1 MGKSLRTQTLDKQ
14 SHEYNFIFVVSPPTY
29 NTENQYLQFLAS
41 FNIVLGGRWIKNT
54 FLKGIGVLFQTS
66 VVNHKYNSSHCISV
80 QRTFVLQSKLLQF
93 HDSSLV
99 ARILSVGLNLDSS
112 SQMPLSLTTLITQ
125 LKEILLLLK
134 ITLSTSNEF
143 PNTFTSITSLTLLL
157 LGLYLFSSDIE
168 HKRNRSDMPRLL
180 EDAKMTRFL
189 SGIGLKYKRIP
200 VQKYY
205 NKLYLL
211 PSD

>member
-1 MGKSLRTQTLDKQ
+1 MGKSLRTHTLDKQ

-66 VVNHKYNSSHCISV
+66 VVNHKYNSSHCISL

-125 LKEILLLLK
+125 LKEILVLLK

-157 LGLYLFSSDIE
+157 LGLYLFLVTLNTKETDQIC
-168 HKRNRSDMPRLL
+168 LACL
-180 EDAKMTRFL
+180 KMEKWHVFFK
-189 SGIGLKYKRIP
+189 GL
-200 VQKYY
+200 
-205 NKLYLL
+205 
-211 PSD
+211 D